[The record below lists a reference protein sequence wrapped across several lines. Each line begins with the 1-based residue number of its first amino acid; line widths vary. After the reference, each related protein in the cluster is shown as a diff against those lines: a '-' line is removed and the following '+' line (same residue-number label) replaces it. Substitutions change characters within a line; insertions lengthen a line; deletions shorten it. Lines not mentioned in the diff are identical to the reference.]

1 MIVEA
6 IPGVVVPWGTGIGE
20 GVPILFLQKSHI
32 INLLMLIYLTDRQP
46 VPECILL
53 GVQPPRGYLA
63 ATALVLG
70 EGGRVLL

>member
-6 IPGVVVPWGTGIGE
+6 IPGVAVPWGTGIGE

-46 VPECILL
+46 VPVYHWLC
-53 GVQPPRGYLA
+53 PMY
-63 ATALVLG
+63 ATTV
-70 EGGRVLL
+70 